1 MTPGERSR
9 AAGGLGWVETTP
21 LGGLPARAALERS
34 RPPAI
39 IAGLSA
45 RDLDRLSLPPRGKL
59 VEIRPMG
66 KGWAIRARC
75 GCGCGATVRAVYALT
90 VPAAVW
96 RFRFARREAVLVEEA
111 LAP

>member
-1 MTPGERSR
+1 
-9 AAGGLGWVETTP
+9 
-21 LGGLPARAALERS
+21 
-34 RPPAI
+34 
-39 IAGLSA
+39 
-45 RDLDRLSLPPRGKL
+45 
-59 VEIRPMG
+59 MG